1 MSTTTTKYKLIKP
14 ELSDPANITAF
25 NENWD
30 IIDEQLSEL
39 AEGGGEYLPLSG
51 GALTGPL
58 TVSDNFNVN
67 RTYDSVEY
75 KTYVR
80 PINYSIGNNGDY
92 SAGLLLYK
100 GETNQAQLMFSK
112 DGVML
117 RDNVA
122 AKAYNLF
129 GQHNASVTATSIR
142 SYLYTYGTNGMTA
155 NSSALETGKMYLQY
169 E

>member
-58 TVSDNFNVN
+58 TVIDNFNVN
-67 RTYDSVEY
+67 KTYDSVEY

-92 SAGLLLYK
+92 SAGILLYK
-100 GETNQAQLMFSK
+100 GDANQAQLMFNK

-117 RDNVA
+117 RNNVA
-122 AKAYNLF
+122 SKAYQLF
-129 GQHNASVTATSIR
+129 GQHNASVAATSIR
-142 SYLYTYGTNGMTA
+142 SHLYTYNVYDLFAGRDILNDG
-155 NSSALETGKMYLQY
+155 EMYLQY